1 MLKTMEERKTFSFSH
16 QAMATFF
23 EVFVAGQDEA
33 YARSA
38 AHEFFREI
46 DRLESFFSR
55 FDERSEISRINRLKP
70 GEVLPVSLE
79 TYECLKLSFEMMVET
94 GGAFNVNFRAL
105 KKEFSKKETGIIKG
119 EDWKKNS
126 KKQKRQLS
134 QPGLEPSEII
144 KIGFRRE
151 SDGSEKAREA
161 GREKYKNR
169 DEEQM
174 TVTFGCGV
182 HDSSSKQSMVN
193 LPSGAYAE
201 NKKIDLK
208 PYLKLFPL
216 ELVEQPGGYGAVRLA
231 IPDAVLDLD
240 LGAVGKGYALEK
252 AAGIFEAWEITDFL
266 VSAGGSTV
274 YACGSEP
281 WPVAVGGG
289 FDFFKPGKI
298 CLKNRALSGSGH
310 EVKGEHIFDPRKKCQ
325 RSRHLAAW
333 VSHPSPAVA
342 DALSTA
348 FMVMSLEEIRK
359 YAESHPEV
367 WALVLT
373 RDKKSHRFKEGEF
386 FEKGD

>member
-1 MLKTMEERKTFSFSH
+1 MTERKIFSFSH

-23 EVFVAGQDEA
+23 EVFVSGQDEA

-46 DRLESFFSR
+46 DRLEGFFSR

-70 GEVLPVSLE
+70 GEVLPISLE
-79 TYECLKLSFEMMVET
+79 TYECLKLSFELMVET

-105 KKEFSKKETGIIKG
+105 KKEFLEKKTGIKKVEAG
-119 EDWKKNS
+119 EKKS
-126 KKQKRQLS
+126 KKQARQSS
-134 QPGLEPSEII
+134 QPGLRPSEII
-144 KIGFRRE
+144 TIEFRSE
-151 SDGSEKAREA
+151 SEGSEKAGEA

-169 DEEQM
+169 DEEQVA
-174 TVTFGCGV
+174 VTFGPGV
-182 HDSSSKQSMVN
+182 HDSSSKQSVIN
-193 LPSGAYAE
+193 LTSRAYAE
-201 NKKIDLK
+201 RRKSSLK
-208 PYLKLFPL
+208 PYLELFPL
-216 ELVEQPGGYGAVRLA
+216 DLIEQPGGYGAVRLD
-231 IPDAVLDLD
+231 IPDATLDLD
-240 LGAVGKGYALEK
+240 LGAIGKGYALEK

-274 YACGSEP
+274 YACGARP

-298 CLKNRALSGSGH
+298 YLKNRALSGSGH

-333 VSHPSPAVA
+333 VSHPSPAAA

-348 FMVMSLEEIRK
+348 FMVMRLEEIRK
-359 YAESHPEV
+359 YAESHPEA
-367 WALVLT
+367 WALVIT
-373 RDKKSHRFKEGEF
+373 RNKKSCLFSIMDI
-386 FEKGD
+386 FESRS

>member
-1 MLKTMEERKTFSFSH
+1 MRRKKVLSFSH

-23 EVFVAGQDEA
+23 EVFVAGHDEA

-46 DRLESFFSR
+46 DRLEEFSSR
-55 FDERSEISRINRLKP
+55 FDERSEISRMNRLRP
-70 GEVLPVSLE
+70 GEVLPISLE

-105 KKEFSKKETGIIKG
+105 KKKFSGGKKGIKQVGGRG
-119 EDWKKNS
+119 EKSVK
-126 KKQKRQLS
+126 
-134 QPGLEPSEII
+134 LERHSARLVFEPEKDGEIES
-144 KIGFRRE
+144 RRE
-151 SDGSEKAREA
+151 SVVSGQAGKP
-161 GREKYKNR
+161 GRERREKCKNS
-169 DEEQM
+169 DEEQ
-174 TVTFGCGV
+174 VPVIFGRGV
-182 HDSSSKQSMVN
+182 SDSSSKQSMMN
-193 LPSGAYAE
+193 PTSGTYAE

-208 PYLKLFPL
+208 PYLRLFPL
-216 ELVEQPGGYGAVRLA
+216 DLVEQAGGYGAVRLN
-231 IPDAVLDLD
+231 IPDVVLDLD
-240 LGAVGKGYALEK
+240 LGAIGKGYALEK
-252 AAGIFEAWEITDFL
+252 AAGVFETWEITDFL

-281 WPVAVGGG
+281 WPVSVGGG

-298 CLKNRALSGSGH
+298 YLKNRALSGSGH

-325 RSRHLAAW
+325 KSRHLAAW

-367 WALVLT
+367 RALVIA
-373 RDKKSHRFKEGEF
+373 RDKKFYQFNQKDFYEA
-386 FEKGD
+386 GD